1 MVKRL
6 ESTWRELRTLDLTL
20 PSWTIPSAQ
29 SIGVY
34 LETLLPFLHADL
46 IFSHVS
52 KHILENCLLSGPLA
66 SKTRVLVTHQLHVLP
81 YVDEVIYMDNGR
93 IVERGTY
100 ADLVAAGGQFSQL
113 VAEYG
118 VAEGSSTK
126 EEGKDTTAT
135 AADTGS
141 KAADTPATK
150 LMQGDERT
158 TGAVGS
164 DAYVSY
170 LRAAGGLSWMPFLMA
185 LLSLAQAANVRLTSI
200 MISFVSSIN

>member
-1 MVKRL
+1 
-6 ESTWRELRTLDLTL
+6 
-20 PSWTIPSAQ
+20 
-29 SIGVY
+29 
-34 LETLLPFLHADL
+34 
-46 IFSHVS
+46 
-52 KHILENCLLSGPLA
+52 
-66 SKTRVLVTHQLHVLP
+66 
-81 YVDEVIYMDNGR
+81 MDNGR

-118 VAEGSSTK
+118 VAEGTSAK

-135 AADTGS
+135 AMDTRA

-150 LMQGDERT
+150 LMKGDERT

-164 DAYVSY
+164 DAYASY

-185 LLSLAQAANVRLTSI
+185 LLSLAQAANVCC
-200 MISFVSSIN
+200 SFSRVYIGLIHDYM